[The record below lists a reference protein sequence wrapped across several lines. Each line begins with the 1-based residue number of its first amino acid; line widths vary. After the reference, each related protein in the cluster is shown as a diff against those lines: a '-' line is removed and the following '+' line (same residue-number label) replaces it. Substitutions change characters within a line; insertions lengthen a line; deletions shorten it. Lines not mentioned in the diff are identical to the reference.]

1 MLSIKPVSEEITQF
15 RLGLDIGS
23 TTVKAVVFDAATH
36 EIVWSSYA
44 RHFSGVFQAL
54 AKLVSDVFQ
63 VFPDKVFTLAMT
75 GSAGIGV
82 SQKLG
87 VPFVQEVVAALH
99 AITTFIPQTS
109 VAIELGGEDAKV
121 TFLEGSID
129 QRMNE
134 TCAGGTGAFIDQIAV
149 TLKTDAAGINDLA
162 SRHKTIYPIAARCGV
177 FTKSDVTMLLN
188 EGASREDVAASV
200 LQAVVD
206 QTIGGLA
213 CGRKICGPAAFLGGP
228 LHFLPELRK
237 RFTETLGLD
246 ENSIIA
252 PDNSHYYVA
261 LGAAILSEND
271 TVISAADLCG
281 RVNDALGNNGYEET
295 VRLAPL
301 FASKGDFDKFT
312 ARHDSIK
319 AERAD
324 IATVTG
330 DLFLGIDAGSTT
342 TKAVLTDA
350 DSRILVT
357 WYGSNDGDPINA
369 VLKIISEIYSQIPT
383 NMRIRRGCVTGY
395 GETILKAALG
405 IDDGE
410 VETLAHFRAAKYFV
424 PDVSFILDIG
434 GQDIKCIGIKNGK
447 VDKIVLNEACSS
459 GCGSFLE
466 TFAGSLGYDIVSFSR
481 EALFAA
487 SPIDLGTR
495 CTVFMNSKV
504 KQAQKENASVAD
516 ISAGLAYSVAKNA
529 LYKVLKITDFNEL
542 GKSVM
547 VQGGTFNNPAV
558 LRALE
563 FLIDREVY
571 RTDIAGMMGAFG
583 ASLIARE
590 RAANKPEKLV
600 SGIISRDDLANFKM
614 ESKLKRCPGCPN
626 KCLLAVHS
634 FPDNRVFV
642 SGNKCERGPSKFA
655 IDPAPKS
662 SAQADSY
669 NVAQRKT
676 ITVTENSPS
685 ITDSVVWSDNPKRVQ
700 LPNFFRYQY
709 DRLFN
714 FYEPL
719 DLHKAIRGEIGVPR
733 VLNMFEV
740 YPFWFS
746 FLTGLGFRVVLSE
759 PSTPK
764 LYNKGLS
771 SIPSQ
776 TLCFPAKLA
785 HGHIINLVERGV
797 KRIFYPALPFEQRE
811 FSDALFT
818 HNCPVVGSYP
828 ELLRLNIDELRR
840 DNDVNPN
847 RLKIIETERAIAV
860 SRCGS
865 PKTKSF
871 VDVVGG
877 VDFISP
883 FLPAPDA
890 KIFPKRLYEEFRKF
904 NVSYREIK
912 HALAK
917 AVEAQNEYRNEV
929 RNKGKEFVESHSA
942 NGTVVVLVGRPYHLD
957 PMIHHGIPELVVSSG
972 AAVLSGDSVAH
983 LGKNL
988 MFPLRV
994 VDQWSYHARLYRA
1007 ATFVANQPNFQLIQ
1021 LNSFGCG
1028 LDAVT
1033 AEQVEEILAF
1043 KGKVHTLLKIDEG
1056 TQLGAV
1062 KIRVRS
1068 LLATL

>member
-1 MLSIKPVSEEITQF
+1 MKSGTEEISQF
-15 RLGLDIGS
+15 RLGLDVGS
-23 TTVKAVVFDAATH
+23 TTVKAVVFDAVRG
-36 EIVWSSYA
+36 EIVWSRYT

-54 AKLVSDVFQ
+54 AKLVSEVFQ
-63 VFPDKVFTLAMT
+63 VFPDKAFTLAMT

-87 VPFVQEVVAALH
+87 IPFVQEVVAALH
-99 AITTFIPQTS
+99 AITTFIPETT

-213 CGRKICGPAAFLGGP
+213 CGRKICGPTAFLGGP

-237 RFTETLGLD
+237 RFTETLGLN
-246 ENSIIA
+246 ENSIIV
-252 PDNSHYYVA
+252 PEDSHYYVA

-271 TVISAADLCG
+271 RAIPAAELCC
-281 RVNDALGNNGYEET
+281 RVNNVLDHNNYEET
-295 VRLAPL
+295 MRLAPL
-301 FASKGDFDKFT
+301 FMSQEEFTKFT
-312 ARHDSIK
+312 ARHNSFK
-319 AERAD
+319 AKRAD
-324 IATVTG
+324 ISTASG

-342 TKAVLTDA
+342 TKAVLINA
-350 DSRILVT
+350 DSQILAT
-357 WYGSNDGDPINA
+357 WYGPNEGDPINA
-369 VLKIISEIYSQIPT
+369 VLKIIADIYSQIP
-383 NMRIRRGCVTGY
+383 RESRLRRGCVTGY

-434 GQDIKCIGIKNGK
+434 GQDIKCIGIKNDK
-447 VDKIVLNEACSS
+447 VDKIILNEACSS

-466 TFAGSLGYDIVSFSR
+466 TFAGSLGYDIVSFAK

-542 GKSVM
+542 GKNIM

-590 RAANKPEKLV
+590 RAADKPYKLI
-600 SGIISRDDLANFKM
+600 SGIISRDDLPAFKM
-614 ESKLKRCPGCPN
+614 DSKLKRCPGCSN

-655 IDPAPKS
+655 IDPVPNTKLKS
-662 SAQADSY
+662 AVG
-669 NVAQRKT
+669 NVAPTKP

-685 ITDSVVWSDNPKRVQ
+685 ITDSVVWTENSSRVQ

-719 DLHKAIRGEIGVPR
+719 DLHKSIRGEIGVPR
-733 VLNMFEV
+733 ILNMFEI
-740 YPFWFS
+740 YPFWFG
-746 FLTGLGFRVVLSE
+746 FLTELGFRVVLSA

-785 HGHIINLVERGV
+785 HGHIINLIERGV
-797 KRIFYPALPFEQRE
+797 KRIFHPALPFEQRE
-811 FSDALFT
+811 FSDTLFT

-828 ELLRLNIDELRR
+828 ELLRLNIDEIR
-840 DNDVNPN
+840 DGG
-847 RLKIIETERAIAV
+847 IE
-860 SRCGS
+860 
-865 PKTKSF
+865 
-871 VDVVGG
+871 
-877 VDFISP
+877 FISP
-883 FLPAPDA
+883 FLPAADA
-890 KIFPKRLYEEFRKF
+890 KILTKRLYEEFHGF
-904 NVSYREIK
+904 DVSYREIK
-912 HALAK
+912 NALAK
-917 AVEAQNEYRNEV
+917 AIELQNNYRKEV
-929 RNKGKEFVESHSA
+929 RDKGEEFVKSCES
-942 NGTVVVLVGRPYHLD
+942 NKELTVIVLVGRPYHLD
-957 PMIHHGIPELVVSSG
+957 PMIHHGIPELIVSSG
-972 AAVLSGDSVAH
+972 AAVLSGDSIAH
-983 LGKNL
+983 LGSEL

-1007 ATFVANQPNFQLIQ
+1007 ATFVANQPAGFQLIQ

-1033 AEQVEEILAF
+1033 AEQVEEILAY
-1043 KGKVHTLLKIDEG
+1043 KGKTHTLLKIDEG
-1056 TQLGAV
+1056 AQLGAV

>member
-1 MLSIKPVSEEITQF
+1 MLSIKSSSEVIPQF

-23 TTVKAVVFDAATH
+23 TTVKAVVFDAVSRQ
-36 EIVWSSYA
+36 IVWSKYA

-54 AKLVSDVFQ
+54 SNLVSEVSQ
-63 VFPDKVFTLAMT
+63 VFPDMVFTLAMT

-87 VPFVQEVVAALH
+87 IPFVQEVVAALH

-237 RFTETLGLD
+237 RFKETLGLN

-271 TVISAADLCG
+271 PAISASDLCG
-281 RVNDALGNNGYEET
+281 RVNNVLDRNNYEET
-295 VRLAPL
+295 IRLPAL
-301 FASKGDFDKFT
+301 FNSQKDYEKFHS
-312 ARHDSIK
+312 RHNSIK
-319 AERAD
+319 AEYAN
-324 IATVTG
+324 ISTTSG

-342 TKAVLTDA
+342 TKAVLA
-350 DSRILVT
+350 DTNSRILAT
-357 WYGSNDGDPINA
+357 WYGTNEGDPINA
-369 VLKIISEIYSQIPT
+369 VLKIITDIYSQIPT
-383 NMRIRRGCVTGY
+383 DSYIRRACVTGY

-447 VDKIVLNEACSS
+447 IDKIILNEACSS

-466 TFAGSLGYDIVSFSR
+466 TFAGSLGYDIVSFAK
-481 EALFAA
+481 EALFAK

-542 GKSVM
+542 GKNVM

-583 ASLIARE
+583 ASLIAKE
-590 RAANKPEKLV
+590 KAAKKPEKLI
-600 SGIISRDDLANFKM
+600 SGIISRNDLTKFKM
-614 ESKLKRCPGCPN
+614 ESKLKRCPGCSN

-634 FPDNRVFV
+634 FPDNRIFV
-642 SGNKCERGPSKFA
+642 SGNKCEKGPSKFA
-655 IDPAPKS
+655 VELSNSTNSTS
-662 SAQADSY
+662 SNMSNATTNAGTGIES
-669 NVAQRKT
+669 RKKI

-685 ITDSVVWSDNPKRVQ
+685 ITDSVVWSEKQSSVQ

-709 DRLFN
+709 NRLFN
-714 FYEPL
+714 FYESL
-719 DLHKAIRGEIGVPR
+719 DSHKATRGEIGVPR
-733 VLNMFEV
+733 VLNMFESF
-740 YPFWFS
+740 PFWFG
-746 FLTGLGFRVVLSE
+746 FLTELGFRVILSE

-776 TLCFPAKLA
+776 TLCFPAKLS
-785 HGHIINLVERGV
+785 HGHIINLIERNV
-797 KRIFYPALPFEQRE
+797 RRIFYPALPFEQRE
-811 FSDALFT
+811 FTDILFT

-828 ELLRLNIDELRR
+828 ELLRLNIDEIR
-840 DNDVNPN
+840 DGIV
-847 RLKIIETERAIAV
+847 E
-860 SRCGS
+860 
-865 PKTKSF
+865 
-871 VDVVGG
+871 
-877 VDFISP
+877 FISP
-883 FLPAPDA
+883 FLPAADA
-890 KIFPKRLYEEFRKF
+890 KILPKRLREEFRRF
-904 NVSYREIK
+904 DVSTREIK
-912 HALAK
+912 SALERAIQTQK
-917 AVEAQNEYRNEV
+917 EYRDEV
-929 RNKGKEFVESHSA
+929 RRKGEEFVESHSTDF
-942 NGTVVVLVGRPYHLD
+942 NNRITIVLVGRPYHLD
-957 PMIHHGIPELVVSSG
+957 PMIHHGIPELIVSSG
-972 AAVLSGDSVAH
+972 AAVLTGDSIAH
-983 LGKNL
+983 LGKDL

-1007 ATFVANQPNFQLIQ
+1007 ATFVANRAGFQLIQ

-1033 AEQVEEILAF
+1033 AEQVEEILSY
-1043 KGKVHTLLKIDEG
+1043 KDKVHTLLKIDEG
-1056 TQLGAV
+1056 AQLGAV

>member
-1 MLSIKPVSEEITQF
+1 MSSIKLSSNEMPQL

-23 TTVKAVVFDAATH
+23 TTVKAVIFDAATR
-36 EIVWSSYA
+36 EIVWSRYT

-54 AKLVSDVFQ
+54 SKLVSEVFQ
-63 VFPDKVFTLAMT
+63 TFPGKAFTLAMT

-87 VPFVQEVVAALH
+87 IPFVQEVVAALH

-213 CGRKICGPAAFLGGP
+213 CGRKICGPAALLGGP

-237 RFTETLGLD
+237 RFTETLELEG
-246 ENSIIA
+246 SGIIV

-261 LGAAILSEND
+261 LGAAILSENNP
-271 TVISAADLCG
+271 VISAAELCG
-281 RVNDALGNNGYEET
+281 RVNDVIDRNSYEET
-295 VRLAPL
+295 ARLTPL
-301 FASKGDFDKFT
+301 FRTQNEFDAFT
-312 ARHDSIK
+312 ARHNSLN

-324 IATVTG
+324 FDKAQG

-342 TKAVLTDA
+342 TKAVLTD
-350 DSRILVT
+350 DKSRILAT
-357 WYGSNDGDPINA
+357 WYGHNEGDPINA
-369 VLKIISEIYSQIPT
+369 VLKIIADIYSRIKPGAK
-383 NMRIRRGCVTGY
+383 IRRACVTGY
-395 GETILKAALG
+395 GETILKAAIG

-410 VETLAHFRAAKYFV
+410 VETLAHYRASRYFV

-447 VDKIVLNEACSS
+447 IDKIILNEACSS

-466 TFAGSLGYDIVSFSR
+466 TFAGSLGFDIVSFAR
-481 EALFAA
+481 EALFAKA
-487 SPIDLGTR
+487 PIDLGTR

-529 LYKVLKITDFNEL
+529 LYKVLKITDFAEL
-542 GKSVM
+542 GSNVM

-563 FLIDREVY
+563 LLIEREVH

-583 ASLIARE
+583 ASIIAKE
-590 RAANKPEKLV
+590 RAEKKPDKLL
-600 SGIISRDDLANFKM
+600 SGIISQEALSKFTMD
-614 ESKLKRCPGCPN
+614 SKLKRCPGCSN
-626 KCLLAVHS
+626 KCLLAVHT
-634 FPDNRVFV
+634 FPGNRIFV
-642 SGNKCERGPSKFA
+642 SGNKCERGPGKFA
-655 IDPAPKS
+655 VDKIDSTNKS
-662 SAQADSY
+662 DKSDSKKQR
-669 NVAQRKT
+669 NKNQCNTENHSNNFAANDVAGCDVAECDNQGVR
-676 ITVTENSPS
+676 ITVTEMSPS
-685 ITDSVVWSDNPKRVQ
+685 ITDSVVWSVDNVNRVE
-700 LPNFFRYQY
+700 LPNLYRYQY
-709 DRLFN
+709 DRLFRY
-714 FYEPL
+714 YEPL
-719 DLHKAIRGEIGVPR
+719 SVHKAVRGEIGIPR

-740 YPFWFS
+740 YPFWFT
-746 FLTGLGFRVVLSE
+746 FLSELGFRVILSDQ
-759 PSTPK
+759 STPK

-776 TLCFPAKLA
+776 TLCFPAKLS

-797 KRIFYPALPFEQRE
+797 GRIFYPALPFEQRE
-811 FSDALFT
+811 FSGTLFT

-828 ELLRLNIDELRR
+828 ELLRLNIDEIR
-840 DNDVNPN
+840 DG
-847 RLKIIETERAIAV
+847 KIE
-860 SRCGS
+860 
-865 PKTKSF
+865 
-871 VDVVGG
+871 
-877 VDFISP
+877 FISP
-883 FLPAPDA
+883 FLPASDA
-890 KIFPKRLYEEFRKF
+890 KSLVKRLYEEFRSF
-904 NVSYREIK
+904 DVPFRQIRRAASCAND
-912 HALAK
+912 
-917 AVEAQNEYRNEV
+917 AQNDYRNEV
-929 RNKGKEFVESHSA
+929 RAKGAELAARQTDSG
-942 NGTVVVLVGRPYHLD
+942 GTTIVLVGRPYHLD
-957 PMIHHGIPELVVSSG
+957 PMIHHGIPELIVSSG
-972 AAVLSGDSVAH
+972 AAVLTGDSVAH
-983 LGKNL
+983 LGQNL

-994 VDQWSYHARLYRA
+994 IDQWGYHSRLYRA
-1007 ATFVANQPNFQLIQ
+1007 ATFVANQSASVQLIQ

-1043 KGKVHTLLKIDEG
+1043 KGKAHTLLKIDEG
-1056 TQLGAV
+1056 AQLGAV

>member
-1 MLSIKPVSEEITQF
+1 VYFGLWCVSQF
-15 RLGLDIGS
+15 ILKGNLATKQQMQKLVSSKIIHTKELLKERGRLLALGLDVGS
-23 TTVKAVVFDAATH
+23 TTVKAVVFDSVTR
-36 EIVWSSYA
+36 EVVWSSYA
-44 RHFSGVFQAL
+44 RHFSGIFQAL
-54 AKLVSDVFQ
+54 ANLVSDVLQ

-87 VPFVQEVVAALH
+87 IPFVQEVIAALH

-237 RFTETLGLD
+237 RFTETLELD

-271 TVISAADLCG
+271 VMISAADLCE
-281 RVNDALGNNGYEET
+281 RVNSTLGNNGYEET

-301 FASKGDFDKFT
+301 FASNDEFAKFT

-324 IATVTG
+324 IATAAG

-342 TKAVLTDA
+342 TKAVLTNA
-350 DSRILVT
+350 DSQILAT

-369 VLKIISEIYSQIPT
+369 VIKIIAEIYSRIPA
-383 NMRIRRGCVTGY
+383 NSRIRRGCVTGY

-481 EALFAA
+481 EALFAT

-529 LYKVLKITDFNEL
+529 LYKVLKINDFDEL

-563 FLIDREVY
+563 FLINREVY

-590 RAANKPEKLV
+590 HAAKKPEKLI

-614 ESKLKRCPGCPN
+614 DSKLKRCPGCQN

-655 IDPAPKS
+655 IDTAPKS
-662 SAQADSY
+662 ATNTGTQTVD
-669 NVAQRKT
+669 RKNT
-676 ITVTENSPS
+676 ITITENSPS

-719 DLHKAIRGEIGVPR
+719 DLHKASRGEVGIPR
-733 VLNMFEV
+733 VLNMFEM
-740 YPFWFS
+740 YPFWFN
-746 FLTGLGFRVVLSE
+746 FLTELGFRVVLSD

-785 HGHIINLVERGV
+785 HGHIINLIGRGL

-811 FSDALFT
+811 FADVLFT

-828 ELLRLNIDELRR
+828 ELLRLNIDEIRGGA
-840 DNDVNPN
+840 
-847 RLKIIETERAIAV
+847 IEFIA
-860 SRCGS
+860 
-865 PKTKSF
+865 
-871 VDVVGG
+871 
-877 VDFISP
+877 P
-883 FLPAPDA
+883 FLPATDA
-890 KIFPKRLYEEFRKF
+890 KILPKRLYEEFKNF
-904 NVSYREIK
+904 DVSYREIK
-912 HALAK
+912 RALTRAIDSQK
-917 AVEAQNEYRNEV
+917 DYRDEV
-929 RNKGKEFVESHSA
+929 RNKGKDFVESHVAKDSTA
-942 NGTVVVLVGRPYHLD
+942 VVLVGRPYHLD
-957 PMIHHGIPELVVSSG
+957 PMIHHGIPELIVSSG

-983 LGKNL
+983 LGQNL

-1007 ATFVANQPNFQLIQ
+1007 ATFVANQQGFQLIQ

-1033 AEQVEEILAF
+1033 AEQVEEILAH

>member
-1 MLSIKPVSEEITQF
+1 MSSIKSSSEELPQF
-15 RLGLDIGS
+15 RLGLDVGS
-23 TTVKAVVFDAATH
+23 TTVKAVVFDTVTRQ
-36 EIVWSSYA
+36 IIWSRYA

-54 AKLVSDVFQ
+54 SKLVSEVSQ
-63 VFPDKVFTLAMT
+63 VFPDMVFTLAMS

-87 VPFVQEVVAALH
+87 IPFVQEVVAALH

-237 RFTETLGLD
+237 RFKETLGLD
-246 ENSIIA
+246 ENCMIV
-252 PDNSHYYVA
+252 PDNSLYYVA

-271 TVISAADLCG
+271 ISISASDLCG
-281 RVNDALGNNGYEET
+281 RVNHVLDSNCYEET
-295 VRLAPL
+295 VRLIPL
-301 FASKGDFDKFT
+301 FDSQEAYEQFA
-312 ARHDSIK
+312 ARHNSVK

-324 IATVTG
+324 ITTVAG

-350 DSRILVT
+350 QSRILAT
-357 WYGSNDGDPINA
+357 WYGTNEGDPISA
-369 VLKIISEIYSQIPT
+369 VLKIISDVYSKIPS
-383 NMRIRRGCVTGY
+383 NARIRRSCVTGY

-410 VETLAHFRAAKYFV
+410 VETLAHFRAAQYFV
-424 PDVSFILDIG
+424 PETSFILDIG

-447 VDKIVLNEACSS
+447 IDKIILNEACSS

-466 TFAGSLGYDIVSFSR
+466 TFAGSLGYDIVSFAK
-481 EALFAA
+481 EALFAK

-504 KQAQKENASVAD
+504 KQAQKENAPVAD

-529 LYKVLKITDFNEL
+529 LYKVLKINNFNEL
-542 GKSVM
+542 GRSVM

-558 LRALE
+558 LRAFE
-563 FLIDREVY
+563 FLIEREVY
-571 RTDIAGMMGAFG
+571 RTDIAGIMGAFG

-590 RAANKPEKLV
+590 RAVNKPEGLV
-600 SGIISRDDLANFKM
+600 SGIISRDNLSGFKM
-614 ESKLKRCPGCPN
+614 ESKLKRCPGCSN

-655 IDPAPKS
+655 VDSVVNFKS
-662 SAQADSY
+662 DAVLKGA
-669 NVAQRKT
+669 NK
-676 ITVTENSPS
+676 ITELSPS
-685 ITDSVVWSDNPKRVQ
+685 ITDSVVWSEKITKVQ

-709 DRLFN
+709 DRVFN

-719 DLHKAIRGEIGVPR
+719 DSHKSIRGEIGVPR
-733 VLNMFEV
+733 ILNMFEI
-740 YPFWFS
+740 YPFWFA
-746 FLTGLGFRVVLSE
+746 FLTELGFRVTLSE
-759 PSTPK
+759 QSTPK

-785 HGHIINLVERGV
+785 HGHIINLIERKV
-797 KRIFYPALPFEQRE
+797 KRIFHPALPFEQRE
-811 FSDALFT
+811 FSDVLFT

-828 ELLRLNIDELRR
+828 ELLRLNIDEIR
-840 DNDVNPN
+840 NGKV
-847 RLKIIETERAIAV
+847 EFIA
-860 SRCGS
+860 
-865 PKTKSF
+865 
-871 VDVVGG
+871 
-877 VDFISP
+877 P
-883 FLPAPDA
+883 FLPAADA
-890 KIFPKRLYEEFRKF
+890 KILRKRLYEEFNKF
-904 NVSYREIK
+904 DVSYNEIK
-912 HALAK
+912 HALARAIETQK
-917 AVEAQNEYRNEV
+917 EYRDEV
-929 RNKGKEFVESHSA
+929 CRKGEEFIETSTA
-942 NGTVVVLVGRPYHLD
+942 NTNPVIVLAGRPYHLD
-957 PMIHHGIPELVVSSG
+957 PMIHHGIPELIVSSG
-972 AAVLSGDSVAH
+972 AAVLTGDSIAH
-983 LGKNL
+983 LGKEL
-988 MFPLRV
+988 MFSLRV

-1007 ATFVANQPNFQLIQ
+1007 ATFVAKQNSRFQLIQ

-1033 AEQVEEILAF
+1033 AEQVEEILAH
-1043 KGKVHTLLKIDEG
+1043 KGKIHTLLKIDEG
-1056 TQLGAV
+1056 AQLGAV

>member
-1 MLSIKPVSEEITQF
+1 MLSIKSGSDASPQF
-15 RLGLDIGS
+15 CLGLDVGS
-23 TTVKAVVFDAATH
+23 TTVKAVVFDAAARK
-36 EIVWSSYA
+36 IVWSRYT

-54 AKLVSDVFQ
+54 SNLISEVFQ

-87 VPFVQEVVAALH
+87 IPFVQEVVAALH

-121 TFLEGSID
+121 TFLGGSID

-149 TLKTDAAGINDLA
+149 TLQTDAAGINDLA

-237 RFTETLGLD
+237 RFKETLGLD
-246 ENSIIA
+246 ENCIIV
-252 PDNSHYYVA
+252 PDDSHYYVA

-271 TVISAADLCG
+271 NAISAADLCS
-281 RVNDALGNNGYEET
+281 RVNNVLDHSEYEET
-295 VRLAPL
+295 ARLMPL
-301 FASKGDFDKFT
+301 FNSQYEYDKFIQ
-312 ARHDSIK
+312 RHDKIK

-324 IATVTG
+324 ISTAAG

-350 DSRILVT
+350 NSRILAT
-357 WYGSNDGDPINA
+357 WYGTNEGDPINA
-369 VLKIISEIYSQIPT
+369 VLKIVSDIYLRIPL
-383 NMRIRRGCVTGY
+383 NSRIRRGCVTGY
-395 GETILKAALG
+395 GETILRAALG

-410 VETLAHFRAAKYFV
+410 VETLAHFLAARYFV

-447 VDKIVLNEACSS
+447 VDKIILNEACSS

-466 TFAGSLGYDIVSFSR
+466 TFAGSLGYDIVSFAK
-481 EALFAA
+481 EGLFAK

-504 KQAQKENASVAD
+504 KQAQKENASIAD

-542 GKSVM
+542 GKNVM

-571 RTDIAGMMGAFG
+571 RADIAGMMGAFG
-583 ASLIARE
+583 ASLIAKE
-590 RAANKPEKLV
+590 RAAAQPDKLV
-600 SGIISRDDLANFKM
+600 SGIISRDDLPAFKM
-614 ESKLKRCPGCPN
+614 ESKLKRCAGCSN
-626 KCLLAVHS
+626 KCLLAIHS
-634 FPDNRVFV
+634 FPDNRIFV
-642 SGNKCERGPSKFA
+642 SGNKCERGLGKFA
-655 IDPAPKS
+655 VDAGSGNSNVSVKVLDGLSGGANIGSKKVTS
-662 SAQADSY
+662 SVSG
-669 NVAQRKT
+669 V
-676 ITVTENSPS
+676 NSCGAG
-685 ITDSVVWSDNPKRVQ
+685 RVQ
-700 LPNFFRYQY
+700 TANFFRYQY

-714 FYEPL
+714 FYESL
-719 DLHKAIRGEIGVPR
+719 DSHVAFRGEVGIPR
-733 VLNMFEV
+733 VLNMFES
-740 YPFWFS
+740 YPFWFG
-746 FLTGLGFRVVLSE
+746 FLTELGFRVVLSDQ
-759 PSTPK
+759 STPK

-776 TLCFPAKLA
+776 TLCFPAKLS
-785 HGHIINLVERGV
+785 HGHIINLVDRGV
-797 KRIFYPALPFEQRE
+797 RRIFYPALPFERRE

-828 ELLRLNIDELRR
+828 ELLRLNIDEIR
-840 DNDVNPN
+840 DGKV
-847 RLKIIETERAIAV
+847 E
-860 SRCGS
+860 
-865 PKTKSF
+865 
-871 VDVVGG
+871 
-877 VDFISP
+877 FISP
-883 FLPAPDA
+883 FLPASDA
-890 KIFPKRLYEEFRKF
+890 KCLGKRLYEEFKSF
-904 NVSYREIK
+904 DVSFSEVKR
-912 HALAK
+912 ALAK
-917 AVEAQNEYRNEV
+917 AKQTQEEYKREVRSKGEEYVKSVEAGGGN
-929 RNKGKEFVESHSA
+929 GK
-942 NGTVVVLVGRPYHLD
+942 NGNGVSIVLVGRPYHLD
-957 PMIHHGIPELVVSSG
+957 PMIHHGIPEIIVASG
-972 AAVLSGDSVAH
+972 AAVLTCDSVAN
-983 LGKNL
+983 LGQNL

-994 VDQWSYHARLYRA
+994 IDQWGYHARLYRA
-1007 ATFVANQPNFQLIQ
+1007 ATFVANQPSFQLVQ
-1021 LNSFGCG
+1021 LTSFGCG

-1033 AEQVEEILAF
+1033 AEQVEEILAH
-1043 KGKVHTLLKIDEG
+1043 KNKVHTLLKIDEG
-1056 TQLGAV
+1056 AQLGAV